1 MLQNLS
7 LEVRECMERAR
18 ECAERAKV
26 EPDPLVQRNYLD
38 LERRWI
44 QLARSLQCS
53 EQRRQLP
60 EYIVERPPL
69 SERLEQLRDQMR
81 ASASRDGPSN

>member
-38 LERRWI
+38 LELPLGPVGA
-44 QLARSLQCS
+44 QLA
-53 EQRRQLP
+53 
-60 EYIVERPPL
+60 VF
-69 SERLEQLRDQMR
+69 
-81 ASASRDGPSN
+81 